1 MKTIENSITV
11 DVPVS
16 RAYNQWTQF
25 EEFHVFIEGV
35 KEVKQV
41 DDKRLQWKAEIAG
54 KTKEWE
60 AEIFE
65 QVPDQRIAWRSTSGA
80 KNSGTV
86 VFTALGPEETNLA
99 LHLEYDPEGVM
110 ENVGDAFGVVSA
122 RVAGDLKRFKEFIEK
137 RPASGGWRG
146 EIHDEVVQPARQSA
160 R

>member
-1 MKTIENSITV
+1 MKTIEHSITV

-25 EEFHVFIEGV
+25 EEFHIFMESV

-41 DDKRLQWKAEIAG
+41 DSKRLHWKAEIAG
-54 KTKEWE
+54 RTKEWD

-65 QVPDQRIAWRSTSGA
+65 QIPDRRIAWRSTSGA
-80 KNSGTV
+80 QNSGMINFSSMGADLTEV
-86 VFTALGPEETNLA
+86 N
-99 LHLEYDPEGVM
+99 LHLNYGPQGFA
-110 ENVGDAFGVVSA
+110 ENLGDAFGVVSA

-146 EIHDEVVQPARQSA
+146 EIHGQDVRPAESPR
-160 R
+160 

>member
-25 EEFHVFIEGV
+25 EEFHLFMEGV

-41 DDKRLQWKAEIAG
+41 DDKRLHWKAEIAG
-54 KTKEWE
+54 KIKEWD

-65 QVPDQRIAWRSTSGA
+65 QVPDQRIAWRSTGGA
-80 KNSGTV
+80 KNSGTIS
-86 VFTALGPEETNLA
+86 FTSLGANQTKVI
-99 LHLEYDPEGVM
+99 LHLDYDPEGIA
-110 ENVGDAFGVVSA
+110 ENLGDAFGVVSA
-122 RVAGDLKRFKEFIEK
+122 RLAGDLKRFKEFIEK

-146 EIHDEVVQPARQSA
+146 EIHGQEVQPAGSA